1 MGEVP
6 IDGKPIKL
14 NGTFH
19 TLCAILRFVV
29 ASAAEAELGALFLNC
44 QEGMI
49 FKLTL
54 EDLGHKQ
61 PKIPVHCDNA
71 TAVGIANNTI
81 KRQQSRAM
89 EMRYF
94 WTCEKDAQ
102 NVYSFQ
108 WHPGMENLANYQS
121 KHHPGAHHT
130 AVRPYYL
137 HEENSPRELPHAN
150 PPSTLKG
157 CVGTLKDGYVR
168 NVPLPRVPQ
177 IQSAKLIAPSRCI
190 PEGTTPSRCIP
201 VGTPLPDYLPISRW
215 IPTLPKRGSLLGFSQ
230 RVL

>member
-1 MGEVP
+1 MGTH
-6 IDGKPIKL
+6 KL

-29 ASAAEAELGALFLNC
+29 ASAAEAILGALFLNC

-54 EDLGHKQ
+54 EDLRHKH

-81 KRQQSRAM
+81 KQQKLQAM

-108 WHPGMENLANYQS
+108 WHSGMENLADYQS
-121 KHHPGAHHT
+121 KHHPGVHHT

-137 HEENSPRELPHAN
+137 HEKNPPWELPGAN
-150 PPSTLKG
+150 RPNTLNV
-157 CVGTLKDGYVR
+157 CVGTLKDMYVH

-177 IQSAKLIAPSRCI
+177 IQSTSPTTSHESVAPKAGI
-190 PEGTTPSRCIP
+190 
-201 VGTPLPDYLPISRW
+201 PLPGYSPVSSW
-215 IPTLPKRGSLLGFSQ
+215 IPTLPKLSSILGFSQ
-230 RVL
+230 RLL